1 MAAKTGTYTLINS
14 NTLGS
19 AASSVTFSSIPGT
32 YTDLILVAQ
41 LGQTTTSASLG
52 IQFNS
57 DTTSNYSFTELYGTG
72 TTAASARAS
81 SQPVIYIC
89 YDTVPD
95 ATLNNNFICNI
106 IDYSNSTTYKTVISR
121 QNNPSSA
128 YPGTSAVVGLWR
140 STAAI
145 TSVLVKPAA
154 GNLLSGSSFKLYG
167 IEAAK

>member
-1 MAAKTGTYTLINS
+1 MAAKTGTYTLIAS

-19 AASSVTFSSIPGT
+19 NTASVNFGSIPGT

-41 LGQTTTSASLG
+41 LGQTTTSSSLG
-52 IQFNS
+52 IQFNG
-57 DTTSNYSFTELYGTG
+57 DTATNYSFTELYGTG
-72 TTAASARAS
+72 TTAASARAATQS
-81 SQPVIYIC
+81 VIYIC

-95 ATLNNNFICNI
+95 ATLNNNFICHI
-106 IDYSNSTTYKTVISR
+106 MDYSNTTTNKTVVSR

-145 TSVLVKPAA
+145 TSVLIKPAG
-154 GNLLSGSSFKLYG
+154 GNLLSGSTFKLYG